1 MPEFSGKN
9 SKLFPD
15 CARLSFSHPGL
26 GFHSDL
32 IHRSQIKAI
41 FVFFVLGVGFETGL
55 EFSLKN
61 RL

>member
-1 MPEFSGKN
+1 MPEFSRKTAD
-9 SKLFPD
+9 FPI
-15 CARLSFSHPGL
+15 ARDFSHHGL

-55 EFSLKN
+55 EFSLKV